1 MKDPHDDGPR
11 ARLLEIGT
19 CRSVARADRPVT
31 LGFRLISVNTAVRTR
46 EQPRRTGAGTAP
58 RRNVDRRSGGCY
70 LGATPWS
77 WSADSWRSRSAKMI
91 SA

>member
-19 CRSVARADRPVT
+19 CRSVARADRLVT

-58 RRNVDRRSGGCY
+58 RRNVDRRSGGATWVLP
-70 LGATPWS
+70 LGAGQRTAGDLGPP
-77 WSADSWRSRSAKMI
+77 R
-91 SA
+91 